1 MSSAFACDSGAW
13 GAAHDGGRE
22 LGSGLRDVGEVG
34 AEGVVDLAGDVAFEA
49 ADDFALGLAFGGAAF
64 DVGAG
69 AFAVAHSGDGDQ
81 VQSAVGLAVAAV
93 VEAVAS
99 RFA

>member
-1 MSSAFACDSGAW
+1 MSSAFARDSGAW
-13 GAAHDGGRE
+13 SAAHDGGRE

-34 AEGVVDLAGDVAFEA
+34 AEGVVDLAGDVAFET

-69 AFAVAHSGDGDQ
+69 AFAVAHSGDGGQ
-81 VQSAVGLAVAAV
+81 VQSAGGLAGAAAV
-93 VEAVAS
+93 GGGGG
-99 RFA
+99 RF